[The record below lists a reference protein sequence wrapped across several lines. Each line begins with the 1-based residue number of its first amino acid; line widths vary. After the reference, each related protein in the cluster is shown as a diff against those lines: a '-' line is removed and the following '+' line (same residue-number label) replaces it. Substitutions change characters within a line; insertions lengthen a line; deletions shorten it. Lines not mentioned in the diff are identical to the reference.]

1 MSSEVIGQVG
11 AIAIAIIGLATLAV
25 ILSRR
30 SNTAGVIGAGASGLA
45 KDISAAISP
54 ISGGIGLADLGATG
68 GDIPYP
74 ILG

>member
-1 MSSEVIGQVG
+1 MSNEIIGQVG

-30 SNTAGVIGAGASGLA
+30 SNTAGVIGAGSSGLA
-45 KDISAAISP
+45 KDISAAIAP
-54 ISGGIGLADLGATG
+54 ITGNVGFADLGATG
-68 GDIPYP
+68 GDIPMP

>member
-1 MSSEVIGQVG
+1 MSNEIIGQVG

-30 SNTAGVIGAGASGLA
+30 SNTAGVIGAGSSGLA
-45 KDISAAISP
+45 KDISAAIAP
-54 ISGGIGLADLGATG
+54 IGFADLGATG
-68 GDIPYP
+68 GDIPMP